1 MSDYLTTAEI
11 ARTLK
16 ISVSTATKMARDGKL
31 SALKVGRLWRF
42 PRQSA
47 EILIA
52 KQAQNARRKQ
62 QKEAKPEAAKPR
74 HGLKEFAKL
83 ALEIGIIEPVR
94 G

>member
-1 MSDYLTTAEI
+1 VSDYLTTAEI

-31 SALKVGRLWRF
+31 PALKVGRLWRF

-52 KQAQNARRKQ
+52 KQAQSTRRKQ
-62 QKEAKPEAAKPR
+62 RREAKPEAEKPR
-74 HGLKEFAKL
+74 HGLKEFVKL
-83 ALEIGIIEPVR
+83 AQDFGVIEPLR
-94 G
+94 S